1 MMKANINEDRLL
13 RPEEVAGIL
22 RLSKP
27 RIYQLAKSGML
38 PFLRFGKSVRFLES
52 DVYDFIRS
60 QRIATEVV

>member
-1 MMKANINEDRLL
+1 MKADISEDRLL

-38 PFLRFGKSVRFLES
+38 PFFRFGKSVRFLKS

-60 QRIATEVV
+60 QRIAAEVV

>member
-1 MMKANINEDRLL
+1 MKANINEDRLL

-38 PFLRFGKSVRFLES
+38 PFFRFGKSIRFLEA
-52 DVYDFIRS
+52 DVKDFLRS
-60 QRIATEVV
+60 HRFAAGEA